1 MIRIM
6 LLIGEGVINN
16 MANINRMIGLDDITH
31 AIPDILNYSDEDDRS
46 ALFGIILDAVI
57 EASIDIL
64 HIDKFDLIR
73 LIDYEYGYV
82 TYKREGFNNV

>member
-1 MIRIM
+1 
-6 LLIGEGVINN
+6 

-31 AIPDILNYSDEDDRS
+31 AIPDILNYSDEDDRG

-64 HIDKFDLIR
+64 HMDILDLMR
-73 LIDYEYGYV
+73 QIDYEYRYV
-82 TYKREGFNNV
+82 TYKRGVNSNGEENNI